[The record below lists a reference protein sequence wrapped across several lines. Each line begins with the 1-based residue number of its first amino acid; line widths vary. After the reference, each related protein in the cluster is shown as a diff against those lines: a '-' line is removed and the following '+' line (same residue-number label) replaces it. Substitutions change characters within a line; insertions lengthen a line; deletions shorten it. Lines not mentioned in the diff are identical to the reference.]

1 MSKNERN
8 ELILQK
14 QFGERKSI
22 IDLLGGEFS
31 STGNPYLDEIMIFG
45 TFYQKKMIEYKDR
58 SEIIN
63 CGRRAVKL
71 ALLSTFLSFVTN
83 RLLTK
88 IKFKRFDFLNLRLFL
103 RFPIRFGIT
112 ASIFWFCM
120 VGPIIEHALVLT
132 DKINSKYY
140 TRFEQFKNNG
150 DPLIM
155 NPGLL
160 DEPDYTEE
168 ERANTLQ
175 FIENV
180 RLQQKQAQMQSKM
193 M

>member
-8 ELILQK
+8 ELILQN
-14 QFGERKSI
+14 QFGE
-22 IDLLGGEFS
+22 
-31 STGNPYLDEIMIFG
+31 NYLHEIMIFAQ
-45 TFYQKKMIEYKDR
+45 FYTQKLIEYKDR
-58 SEIIN
+58 SEIMN

-71 ALLSTFLSFVTN
+71 ALLSTFLSFVSN

-103 RFPIRFGIT
+103 RFPIRFGVT
-112 ASIFWFCM
+112 SSIFWFCM
-120 VGPIIEHALVLT
+120 VRPIIDHALVLT
-132 DKINSKYY
+132 DKLYSKYH
-140 TRFEQFKNNG
+140 TRFELYKNNG

-160 DEPDYTEE
+160 EEPNYSEE

-175 FIENV
+175 LIEKI
-180 RLQQKQAQMQSKM
+180 RLEQRQYQMQSKM